1 MGAPRRARRARR
13 RDQERR
19 RAARR
24 AIHLGLGRNELMPYL
39 RPTLSELKAQV
50 AADIQS
56 GLPGTDPLLRFSSFG
71 VIGRA
76 LAGLGQ
82 LQYGYTD
89 YIAQQSN
96 PFTAT
101 DEYLEAWAALKGIYR
116 EPATQAGGAT
126 PGQIQFTAAATA
138 GPIPAGTSISRS
150 DGVGYTTTSE
160 GTVTNGVVTV
170 NAVANADPTGLTGAF
185 GNCAVGTVMT
195 LGVSISG
202 VNSTGQVSAAFTGGA
217 DIETDDSLR
226 SRMLFA
232 YQNPAQGGSESD
244 YVQWARE
251 VSGVTR
257 AWCNPVGF
265 GPGTVVVY
273 TMFDQA
279 ESGNNGFPVGTDGVA
294 TNEKRG
300 VAATGD
306 QLTVANWIYPL
317 RPVTALVYSCAPIP
331 TAIDFTITG
340 AANFTAAQ
348 KAAIASA
355 ISGIFVLYGS
365 PVGAGDQNGI
375 VQLSYIDSAIAA
387 IAGTQGF
394 VITSP
399 LQNIVSITGQ
409 MPVLGNITWLA

>member
-1 MGAPRRARRARR
+1 
-13 RDQERR
+13 
-19 RAARR
+19 
-24 AIHLGLGRNELMPYL
+24 MPYL

-116 EPATQAGGAT
+116 EPATQAGGAM

-202 VNSTGQVSAAFTGGA
+202 INSTGQVSAAFTGGA

-251 VSGVTR
+251 VAGVTR

-399 LQNIVSITGQ
+399 LQNIVGTTGQ

>member
-1 MGAPRRARRARR
+1 
-13 RDQERR
+13 
-19 RAARR
+19 
-24 AIHLGLGRNELMPYL
+24 MPYL
-39 RPTLSELKAQV
+39 RPTLSDLKAQV

-56 GLPGTDPLLRFSSFG
+56 RLPGTDPLLRFSSFG

-76 LAGLGQ
+76 LAGLAQ

-89 YIAQQSN
+89 YIAKQSN

-101 DEYLEAWAALKGIYR
+101 DEFLEAWAALKGIYR
-116 EPATQAGGAT
+116 EPAAQAGALT
-126 PGQIQFTAAATA
+126 PGQIQFTGTS
-138 GPIPAGTSISRS
+138 GTIPAGTSISRS

-160 GTVTNGVVTV
+160 GTVTAGVVTV
-170 NAVANADPTGLTGAF
+170 NAVANADPAGLVGAF
-185 GNCAVGTVMT
+185 GNCAVGTSMT
-195 LGVSISG
+195 LGVSIAG
-202 VNSTGQVSAAFTGGA
+202 INSTGQVSVAFTGGA
-217 DIETDDSLR
+217 DIEKDDSLR

-244 YVQWARE
+244 YVGWARA
-251 VSGVTR
+251 VAGVTR

-279 ESGNNGFPVGTDGVA
+279 ESGNDGFPVGTDGVA
-294 TNEKRG
+294 TNEKR
-300 VAATGD
+300 AAPATGD
-306 QLTVANWIYPL
+306 QLAVANSIYPL
-317 RPVTALVYSCAPIP
+317 RPVTALVYSCGPIP

-340 AANFTAAQ
+340 TANFTAAQ
-348 KAAIASA
+348 KAAIEAA

-365 PVGAGDQNGI
+365 PVGTGSQNG
-375 VQLSYIDSAIAA
+375 VVDLSYIDSAIAA

-399 LQNIVSITGQ
+399 LQNIVGTTGQ
-409 MPVLGNITWLA
+409 LPVLGNITWLP

>member
-1 MGAPRRARRARR
+1 
-13 RDQERR
+13 
-19 RAARR
+19 
-24 AIHLGLGRNELMPYL
+24 MPYL

-76 LAGLGQ
+76 LAGLAQ

-89 YIAQQSN
+89 YIAKQSN

-101 DEYLEAWAALKGIYR
+101 DEFLEAWAALKAVYR
-116 EPATQAGGAT
+116 EPATQAGAST
-126 PGQIQFTAAATA
+126 PGQIQFPTAPGNVNT
-138 GPIPAGTSISRS
+138 IPAGTAISRS
-150 DGVGYTTTSE
+150 DGVGYTTTAE
-160 GTVTNGVVTV
+160 GVISGSMITV
-170 NAVANADPTGLTGAF
+170 AAIANADPAGLTGAF
-185 GNCAVGTVMT
+185 GNCAVGTAMT
-195 LGVSISG
+195 LGVSIAG
-202 VNSTGQVSAAFTGGA
+202 ITSTGAVSVAFTGGA
-217 DIETDDSLR
+217 DIETDHSLR

-251 VSGVTR
+251 VAGVTR

-279 ESGNNGFPVGTDGVA
+279 EAGNNGFPVGTDGVA

-300 VAATGD
+300 VVATGD

-331 TAIDFTITG
+331 APVNFTITG

-348 KAAIASA
+348 KTAIEAA

-365 PVGAGDQNGI
+365 PVGLGDQNGI

-387 IAGTQGF
+387 ITGTQGF

-399 LQNIVSITGQ
+399 LQNIVGTTGQ
-409 MPVLGNITWLA
+409 MPVLGDITWLP

>member
-1 MGAPRRARRARR
+1 
-13 RDQERR
+13 
-19 RAARR
+19 
-24 AIHLGLGRNELMPYL
+24 MPYL

-76 LAGLGQ
+76 LAGLAQ

-89 YIAQQSN
+89 YIAKQSN

-101 DEYLEAWAALKGIYR
+101 DEFLEAWAALKAIYR
-116 EPATQAGGAT
+116 EPATQAGAST
-126 PGQIQFTAAATA
+126 PGQIQFAIAPGNVNT
-138 GPIPAGTSISRS
+138 IPAGTAISRS
-150 DGVGYTTTSE
+150 DGVGYTTTAE
-160 GTVTNGVVTV
+160 GVISGSMITVA
-170 NAVANADPTGLTGAF
+170 AVANADPAGLTGAF
-185 GNCAVGTVMT
+185 GNCAVGTAMT
-195 LGVSISG
+195 LGVSIAG
-202 VNSTGQVSAAFTGGA
+202 ITSTGAVSAAFTGGA

-232 YQNPAQGGSESD
+232 YQNPAQGGSVPD

-251 VSGVTR
+251 VAGVTR

-279 ESGNNGFPVGTDGVA
+279 EAGNNGFPVGTDGVA
-294 TNEKRG
+294 TDEKRG
-300 VAATGD
+300 LVATGD

-317 RPVTALVYSCAPIP
+317 RPVTALVYSCSPIA
-331 TAIDFTITG
+331 TAINFTITG
-340 AANFTAAQ
+340 TANFTAAQ
-348 KAAIASA
+348 KAAIESA

-365 PVGAGDQNGI
+365 PVGTGNQNG
-375 VQLSYIDSAIAA
+375 VVDLSYIDSAIAA
-387 IAGTQGF
+387 ITGTQGF
-394 VITSP
+394 VVTSP
-399 LQNIVSITGQ
+399 LQNIVGTTGQ
-409 MPVLGNITWLA
+409 MPVLGTITWLA

>member
-1 MGAPRRARRARR
+1 
-13 RDQERR
+13 
-19 RAARR
+19 
-24 AIHLGLGRNELMPYL
+24 MPYL

-76 LAGLGQ
+76 LAGLAQ

-89 YIAQQSN
+89 YIAKQSN

-101 DEYLEAWAALKGIYR
+101 DEFLEAWAALKGIYR
-116 EPATQAGGAT
+116 EPATQAGAST
-126 PGQIQFTAAATA
+126 PGQIQFA
-138 GPIPAGTSISRS
+138 GTSGTIPAGTSISRS

-160 GTVTNGVVTV
+160 GTVTNGIVTV
-170 NAVANADPTGLTGAF
+170 GAVANADPAGLTGAF

-195 LGVSISG
+195 LGVSIAGISSSG
-202 VNSTGQVSAAFTGGA
+202 TVTVAFTGGA
-217 DIETDDSLR
+217 DIELDDSLR
-226 SRMLFA
+226 ARMLFA

-244 YVQWARE
+244 YVGWARA
-251 VSGVTR
+251 VAGVTR

-279 ESGNNGFPVGTDGVA
+279 EAGNGGFPVGSNGVA
-294 TNEKRG
+294 TGEKRG
-300 VAATGD
+300 IPATGD
-306 QLTVANWIYPL
+306 QLAVANWIFPL
-317 RPVTALVYSCAPIP
+317 RPVTALVYSCGPIP
-331 TAIDFTITG
+331 TEVNFTITG
-340 AANFTAAQ
+340 SANFTDAQ
-348 KAAIASA
+348 KTAIEAA

-365 PVGAGDQNGI
+365 PVGSGNQNGI
-375 VQLSYIDSAIAA
+375 IDLSYINSAIAA
-387 IAGTQGF
+387 ITGTQGF

-399 LQNIVSITGQ
+399 IANIVGTTGQ
-409 MPVLGNITWLA
+409 LPVLGNINWLP